1 MINVK
6 PMKIYDKHSHKL
18 MMIVFGSQIFLG
30 VSGLIKNHPDF
41 FSYFLILLSLLGI
54 GFTLYKK
61 KFPYVEI
68 ENGEVIMYGLIK
80 KKLKLNEIIS
90 MEKID
95 NILYLKSSDSKLKI
109 RRTMLD
115 TLEVRKFEDFI
126 KNEISGREFQ
136 EGGSHQ

>member
-1 MINVK
+1 
-6 PMKIYDKHSHKL
+6 MKIYDKHSHKL
-18 MMIVFGSQIFLG
+18 MMIVFGSQIILG

-54 GFTLYKK
+54 GFALYKK

-109 RRTMLD
+109 RRAMLD

-136 EGGSHQ
+136 EEGSHQ

>member
-1 MINVK
+1 
-6 PMKIYDKHSHKL
+6 MKIYDKHSHKL